1 VPFFKTFRGTVKS
14 CVPSAA
20 GFGLHIRLAGV
31 PQKRLAV
38 VRKDD
43 VIGQVHFLPLAECSD
58 REIVQ

>member
-1 VPFFKTFRGTVKS
+1 VKS
-14 CVPSAA
+14 CVPSSP

-43 VIGQVHFLPLAECSD
+43 VIGRVHFLPLAECGD